1 MGKGGPARGP
11 WKDFE
16 EEISEEEVA
25 EMREDFPDDEVVDD
39 LDDLDEDDE
48 GFDDLDDAVE
58 PVAAEMPVANS
69 GRTVILWACEPV
81 SLCFKFHSK

>member
-1 MGKGGPARGP
+1 MNHGPWSPHTNPLGKGGPARGP

-39 LDDLDEDDE
+39 LDDLDEGLDDWDE
-48 GFDDLDDAVE
+48 DAVE
-58 PVAAEMPVANS
+58 PVAAEMPVGHS
-69 GRTVILWACEPV
+69 GRTVIL
-81 SLCFKFHSK
+81 